1 MADLRPIGSEKLE
14 GTDKLRRIMEIATY
28 RETPKTELNNLST
41 TNYTIQLSD
50 GNFYGIVKERQ
61 GYIIKTGINES
72 DMDYSE
78 PMKNRKYY
86 RSYSEAMKKLNLIV
100 AETNRNTG
108 NEYEIPLIGEQP
120 EVKKKFV
127 LKTAK
132 KTEPAPAPDMAA
144 PAPDMAAPAPDM
156 APPAPEMGGDTE
168 GAPMPEMGGDTE
180 GAPMPDMGG
189 DTEGAP
195 MPDMGGEVTPE
206 EPEMPM
212 APGDAPMMDGDIED
226 EEGGPSNL
234 KLIQKLTGKLSQKL
248 RMFDKDKGLDSQDI
262 KYVINSI
269 VSAIDLNKLDDDDRE
284 DIVDKIEGF
293 DEYGREGEGDLNFGA
308 EDDFEMG
315 GDEMPSEDGADEMG
329 APMPEMGDDTE
340 GAPETKE
347 GYQTV
352 MDSIFGESKVEK
364 VLSSYFNIKTEEK
377 PLIENKNKVDFLKS
391 KINKI
396 NQKNDILEYSI
407 SESQKKTGL
416 ILIEDY
422 TNCTFIGKTNKNNL
436 VFKINGKEVKVTPN
450 GRTI

>member
-50 GNFYGIVKERQ
+50 GNFYGIVKERL

-72 DMDYSE
+72 NMDYSD

-132 KTEPAPAPDMAA
+132 KAEPSPDMSAPDMGAPAPETPTPDMSVPAPETPTPDMGAPAPDMGGEADMGA
-144 PAPDMAAPAPDM
+144 PAPDM
-156 APPAPEMGGDTE
+156 
-168 GAPMPEMGGDTE
+168 
-180 GAPMPDMGG
+180 
-189 DTEGAP
+189 
-195 MPDMGGEVTPE
+195 GGESMPE

-212 APGDAPMMDGDIED
+212 APGDAPMLDTENGLEDD

-293 DEYGREGEGDLNFGA
+293 DEYGKEGEGELNFGE
-308 EDDFEMG
+308 EDFDFG
-315 GDEMPSEDGADEMG
+315 GDEMPTDEM
-329 APMPEMGDDTE
+329 PTDEMPTDDMGTPE
-340 GAPETKE
+340 PETKE
-347 GYQTV
+347 GYQSV
-352 MDSIFGESKVEK
+352 MDSIFGESQVEK
-364 VLSSYFNIKTEEK
+364 VLSGYFNIKNEEK
-377 PLIENKNKVDFLKS
+377 PVLENKNKVDFLKS

-396 NQKNDILEYSI
+396 NQKNDIQEYSI

>member
-61 GYIIKTGINES
+61 GYIIKQGLNES
-72 DMDYSE
+72 DLGYSD

-132 KTEPAPAPDMAA
+132 KAEPTPSPDMGAPAPDMGASA
-144 PAPDMAAPAPDM
+144 PETPSPEMGA
-156 APPAPEMGGDTE
+156 PAPEMGGE
-168 GAPMPEMGGDTE
+168 SEMGAPAPEMGGE
-180 GAPMPDMGG
+180 SDMGMSP
-189 DTEGAP
+189 E
-195 MPDMGGEVTPE
+195 MGGESMPE

-212 APGDAPMMDGDIED
+212 APGDAPMLDTEIGLED
-226 EEGGPSNL
+226 DEEEGGSSNL

-293 DEYGREGEGDLNFGA
+293 DEYGKEGD
-308 EDDFEMG
+308 
-315 GDEMPSEDGADEMG
+315 
-329 APMPEMGDDTE
+329 
-340 GAPETKE
+340 
-347 GYQTV
+347 
-352 MDSIFGESKVEK
+352 
-364 VLSSYFNIKTEEK
+364 
-377 PLIENKNKVDFLKS
+377 
-391 KINKI
+391 
-396 NQKNDILEYSI
+396 
-407 SESQKKTGL
+407 
-416 ILIEDY
+416 
-422 TNCTFIGKTNKNNL
+422 C
-436 VFKINGKEVKVTPN
+436 
-450 GRTI
+450 

>member
-50 GNFYGIVKERQ
+50 GNFYGIVKERL

-72 DMDYSE
+72 NMDYSD

-132 KTEPAPAPDMAA
+132 KAEPTPSPDMPAPDMSAPAPETPAPDMGAPAPDMGA
-144 PAPDMAAPAPDM
+144 PAPDMGGEADMGAPAPDM
-156 APPAPEMGGDTE
+156 
-168 GAPMPEMGGDTE
+168 
-180 GAPMPDMGG
+180 
-189 DTEGAP
+189 
-195 MPDMGGEVTPE
+195 GGEAMPE

-212 APGDAPMMDGDIED
+212 APGDAPMLDTENGLEDD
-226 EEGGPSNL
+226 EEGGSSNL

-262 KYVINSI
+262 K
-269 VSAIDLNKLDDDDRE
+269 
-284 DIVDKIEGF
+284 
-293 DEYGREGEGDLNFGA
+293 
-308 EDDFEMG
+308 
-315 GDEMPSEDGADEMG
+315 
-329 APMPEMGDDTE
+329 
-340 GAPETKE
+340 
-347 GYQTV
+347 
-352 MDSIFGESKVEK
+352 
-364 VLSSYFNIKTEEK
+364 
-377 PLIENKNKVDFLKS
+377 
-391 KINKI
+391 
-396 NQKNDILEYSI
+396 
-407 SESQKKTGL
+407 
-416 ILIEDY
+416 
-422 TNCTFIGKTNKNNL
+422 
-436 VFKINGKEVKVTPN
+436 
-450 GRTI
+450 

>member
-50 GNFYGIVKERQ
+50 GNFYGIVKERL

-72 DMDYSE
+72 NMDYSD

-132 KTEPAPAPDMAA
+132 KAEPSPDMSAPDMGAPAPETPTPDMSVPAPETPTPDMGAPAPDM
-144 PAPDMAAPAPDM
+144 
-156 APPAPEMGGDTE
+156 
-168 GAPMPEMGGDTE
+168 
-180 GAPMPDMGG
+180 
-189 DTEGAP
+189 
-195 MPDMGGEVTPE
+195 GGESMPE

-212 APGDAPMMDGDIED
+212 APGDAPMLDTENGLEDD

-293 DEYGREGEGDLNFGA
+293 DEYGKEGEGELNFGE
-308 EDDFEMG
+308 EDFDFG
-315 GDEMPSEDGADEMG
+315 GDEMPTDEM
-329 APMPEMGDDTE
+329 PTDEMPTDDMGTPE
-340 GAPETKE
+340 PETKE
-347 GYQTV
+347 GYQSV
-352 MDSIFGESKVEK
+352 MDSIFGESQVEK
-364 VLSSYFNIKTEEK
+364 VLSGYFNIKNEEK
-377 PLIENKNKVDFLKS
+377 PVLENKIKVDFVKS

-396 NQKNDILEYSI
+396 NHKNDI
-407 SESQKKTGL
+407 Q
-416 ILIEDY
+416 
-422 TNCTFIGKTNKNNL
+422 
-436 VFKINGKEVKVTPN
+436 
-450 GRTI
+450 

>member
-14 GTDKLRRIMEIATY
+14 GADKLRRIMEIATY

-50 GNFYGIVKERQ
+50 GNFYGIVKERL

-72 DMDYSE
+72 NMDYSD

-132 KTEPAPAPDMAA
+132 KAEPTASPDMPAPDMSSPAPDMGAPAPETPAPDMGAPAPDMGGEADMGA
-144 PAPDMAAPAPDM
+144 PAPDM
-156 APPAPEMGGDTE
+156 
-168 GAPMPEMGGDTE
+168 
-180 GAPMPDMGG
+180 
-189 DTEGAP
+189 
-195 MPDMGGEVTPE
+195 GGEAMPE

-212 APGDAPMMDGDIED
+212 APGDAPMLDTEIGLEDD
-226 EEGGPSNL
+226 EEGGSSNL

-293 DEYGREGEGDLNFGA
+293 DEYGKEGEGELNFGE
-308 EDDFEMG
+308 EDFDFG
-315 GDEMPSEDGADEMG
+315 GDEMSTDEMSTDE
-329 APMPEMGDDTE
+329 MPTDDMGTPE
-340 GAPETKE
+340 PETKE
-347 GYQTV
+347 GYQSV
-352 MDSIFGESKVEK
+352 MDSIFGESQVEK
-364 VLSSYFNIKTEEK
+364 VLSGYFNIKNEEK
-377 PLIENKNKVDFLKS
+377 PVLENKNKVDFLKS

>member
-1 MADLRPIGSEKLE
+1 MADLRPLGSEKLE
-14 GTDKLRRIMEIATY
+14 GMDKLRRIMEIATY
-28 RETPKTELNNLST
+28 KETPKTELNNLST

-50 GNFYGIVKERQ
+50 GNIYGIVKERQ
-61 GYIIKTGINES
+61 GYIIKKGLNES
-72 DMDYSE
+72 DLDYSD

-100 AETNRNTG
+100 AETNRITG
-108 NEYEIPLIGEQP
+108 NEFEIPLIGEQP
-120 EVKKKFV
+120 EGKKKFV

-132 KTEPAPAPDMAA
+132 KAEPAPETPAPDMEVPAPET
-144 PAPDMAAPAPDM
+144 PAPDMEVPSPESPAPDM
-156 APPAPEMGGDTE
+156 ETPT
-168 GAPMPEMGGDTE
+168 
-180 GAPMPDMGG
+180 PDMGG
-189 DTEGAP
+189 DTDMGMGLE
-195 MPDMGGEVTPE
+195 MGGETTPE
-206 EPEMPM
+206 ESEMPM
-212 APGDAPMMDGDIED
+212 APGDAPMLDTENGLEGDE

-293 DEYGREGEGDLNFGA
+293 DEYGKEGEGELNFGE
-308 EDDFEMG
+308 EDFDF
-315 GDEMPSEDGADEMG
+315 GDEEIPTEEMPTDDMPTEEM
-329 APMPEMGDDTE
+329 PIDDM

-347 GYQTV
+347 GYQSV
-352 MDSIFGESKVEK
+352 MDSIFGESQVEK
-364 VLSSYFNIKTEEK
+364 VLSGYFNIKNEEK

-396 NQKNDILEYSI
+396 NQKKDIQEYSI
-407 SESQKKTGL
+407 SESQRKTGL

-422 TNCTFIGKTNKNNL
+422 TNCTFVGRTNKNNL

-450 GRTI
+450 GNTI

>member
-50 GNFYGIVKERQ
+50 GNFYGIVKERL
-61 GYIIKTGINES
+61 GYIINTGINES
-72 DMDYSE
+72 NMDYSD

-132 KTEPAPAPDMAA
+132 KAEPSPDMSAPDMGAPAPETPTPDMSVPAPETPTPDMGAPAPDMGGEADMGA
-144 PAPDMAAPAPDM
+144 PAPDM
-156 APPAPEMGGDTE
+156 
-168 GAPMPEMGGDTE
+168 
-180 GAPMPDMGG
+180 
-189 DTEGAP
+189 
-195 MPDMGGEVTPE
+195 GGEAMPE

-212 APGDAPMMDGDIED
+212 APGDAPMLDTENGLEDD

-293 DEYGREGEGDLNFGA
+293 DEYGKEGEGELNFGE
-308 EDDFEMG
+308 EDFDFG
-315 GDEMPSEDGADEMG
+315 GDEMPTDEM
-329 APMPEMGDDTE
+329 PTDEMPTDDMGTPE
-340 GAPETKE
+340 PETKE
-347 GYQTV
+347 GYQSV
-352 MDSIFGESKVEK
+352 MDSIFGESQVEK
-364 VLSSYFNIKTEEK
+364 VLSGYFNIKNEEK
-377 PLIENKNKVDFLKS
+377 PVLENKNKVDFLKS

-396 NQKNDILEYSI
+396 NQKNDIQEYSI

>member
-1 MADLRPIGSEKLE
+1 
-14 GTDKLRRIMEIATY
+14 LRRIMEIATY

-50 GNFYGIVKERQ
+50 GNFYGIVKERL

-72 DMDYSE
+72 NMDYSD

-100 AETNRNTG
+100 VETNRNTG

-132 KTEPAPAPDMAA
+132 KAEPTPSPDMSAPDMGAPAPETPSPDMGA
-144 PAPDMAAPAPDM
+144 PAPETPATDMGM
-156 APPAPEMGGDTE
+156 APEMGGDTDM
-168 GAPMPEMGGDTE
+168 GMSPEMGGE
-180 GAPMPDMGG
+180 DM
-189 DTEGAP
+189 
-195 MPDMGGEVTPE
+195 PE

-212 APGDAPMMDGDIED
+212 APGDAPMLDTEIGLED
-226 EEGGPSNL
+226 DEEEGGSSNL

-293 DEYGREGEGDLNFGA
+293 DEYGKEGEGELNFGE
-308 EDDFEMG
+308 EDFDFG
-315 GDEMPSEDGADEMG
+315 GDEMPTDEMPTDDMG
-329 APMPEMGDDTE
+329 APE
-340 GAPETKE
+340 PETKE
-347 GYQTV
+347 GYQSV
-352 MDSIFGESKVEK
+352 MDSIFGESQVEK
-364 VLSSYFNIKTEEK
+364 VLSGYFNIKNEEK
-377 PLIENKNKVDFLKS
+377 PVLENKNKVDFLKS

-422 TNCTFIGKTNKNNL
+422 TNCTFIGRTNKNNL

>member
-14 GTDKLRRIMEIATY
+14 GVDKLRRIMEIATY
-28 RETPKTELNNLST
+28 KETPKTELNNLST

-61 GYIIKTGINES
+61 GYIIKTGVNES
-72 DMDYSE
+72 NMDYSD

-100 AETNRNTG
+100 AETNRITG
-108 NEYEIPLIGEQP
+108 NDNEIPLIGEQP

-132 KTEPAPAPDMAA
+132 KDTPAPEAPAPDMATPAPEAPSDDMASPAPEA
-144 PAPDMAAPAPDM
+144 PADDMSAPT
-156 APPAPEMGGDTE
+156 PEMGGDT
-168 GAPMPEMGGDTE
+168 
-180 GAPMPDMGG
+180 DMGMG
-189 DTEGAP
+189 L
-195 MPDMGGEVTPE
+195 DMGGEETPE

-212 APGDAPMMDGDIED
+212 APGDAPMLDNETDVEGDD

-269 VSAIDLNKLDDDDRE
+269 VSAINLSKLDDDDRE

-293 DEYGREGEGDLNFGA
+293 DEYGKEGEGDL
-308 EDDFEMG
+308 DFDMGEFDMG
-315 GDEMPSEDGADEMG
+315 GEEMPTDEIPTEEMPTDEMPTDEM
-329 APMPEMGDDTE
+329 PIE
-340 GAPETKE
+340 PETKE

-352 MDSIFGESKVEK
+352 MDSIFGESQVEK
-364 VLSSYFNIKTEEK
+364 VLSGYFNFKEEEAPILETK
-377 PLIENKNKVDFLKS
+377 SKMNFLK
-391 KINKI
+391 NKI
-396 NQKNDILEYSI
+396 NRI
-407 SESQKKTGL
+407 SQKQELKNLSVNETQMKAGL
-416 ILIEDY
+416 VLLEQYDNSTLI
-422 TNCTFIGKTNKNNL
+422 GRTNKNNL
-436 VFKINGKEVKVTPN
+436 VFNINNREVKLTPN

>member
-1 MADLRPIGSEKLE
+1 M
-14 GTDKLRRIMEIATY
+14 
-28 RETPKTELNNLST
+28 
-41 TNYTIQLSD
+41 
-50 GNFYGIVKERQ
+50 
-61 GYIIKTGINES
+61 
-72 DMDYSE
+72 
-78 PMKNRKYY
+78 
-86 RSYSEAMKKLNLIV
+86 
-100 AETNRNTG
+100 
-108 NEYEIPLIGEQP
+108 
-120 EVKKKFV
+120 
-127 LKTAK
+127 
-132 KTEPAPAPDMAA
+132 
-144 PAPDMAAPAPDM
+144 
-156 APPAPEMGGDTE
+156 
-168 GAPMPEMGGDTE
+168 GAPSPEMGGDTE
-180 GAPMPDMGG
+180 GAPMPDMGTDTEGAPMPDTGG

-195 MPDMGGEVTPE
+195 MPDMGGEVAPE

-248 RMFDKDKGLDSQDI
+248 RMFEKDKGLDSQDI

-293 DEYGREGEGDLNFGA
+293 DEYGREGEGELNLGG

-315 GDEMPSEDGADEMG
+315 GNEMPSEDGTDEMG

-340 GAPETKE
+340 GAPAPETKE

-364 VLSSYFNIKTEEK
+364 VLSSYFNIKIEEK

>member
-14 GTDKLRRIMEIATY
+14 GMDKLRRIMEIATY
-28 RETPKTELNNLST
+28 KETPKTELNNLST

-61 GYIIKTGINES
+61 GYIIKKGINES
-72 DMDYSE
+72 DMDYSD

-100 AETNRNTG
+100 SETNRITG
-108 NEYEIPLIGEQP
+108 NDYEIPLIGEQP

-132 KTEPAPAPDMAA
+132 KAEPTVAPDMAA
-144 PAPDMAAPAPDM
+144 PAPDMGTSTPETPAPETPATETP
-156 APPAPEMGGDTE
+156 APEMGATTPETPAPEMGGDTDM
-168 GAPMPEMGGDTE
+168 GMAPEMGGE
-180 GAPMPDMGG
+180 AM
-189 DTEGAP
+189 
-195 MPDMGGEVTPE
+195 PE

-212 APGDAPMMDGDIED
+212 APGDAPMLDTEVGTDDE
-226 EEGGPSNL
+226 EEGGSSNL

-293 DEYGREGEGDLNFGA
+293 DEYGREGEGELNFDE
-308 EDDFEMG
+308 EDFNFGNE
-315 GDEMPSEDGADEMG
+315 EMPTEEM
-329 APMPEMGDDTE
+329 PTEEMPTEEMPT
-340 GAPETKE
+340 PETKE

-364 VLSSYFNIKTEEK
+364 VLSSYFNIKVEEK

-396 NQKNDILEYSI
+396 NQKNDIQEYSI

-422 TNCTFIGKTNKNNL
+422 SNCTFIGRTNKNNL

-450 GRTI
+450 GRTIWI

>member
-50 GNFYGIVKERQ
+50 GNFYGIVKERL

-72 DMDYSE
+72 NMDYSD

-132 KTEPAPAPDMAA
+132 KAEPTPSPDMPAPETPAPDMGAPAPDMGGEADMGA
-144 PAPDMAAPAPDM
+144 PAPDM
-156 APPAPEMGGDTE
+156 
-168 GAPMPEMGGDTE
+168 
-180 GAPMPDMGG
+180 
-189 DTEGAP
+189 
-195 MPDMGGEVTPE
+195 GGESMPE

-212 APGDAPMMDGDIED
+212 APGDAPMLDTENGLEDD
-226 EEGGPSNL
+226 EEGGSSNL

-293 DEYGREGEGDLNFGA
+293 DEYGKEGEGELNFGE
-308 EDDFEMG
+308 EDFDFG
-315 GDEMPSEDGADEMG
+315 GDEMPTDEM
-329 APMPEMGDDTE
+329 PTDEMPTDDMGTPE
-340 GAPETKE
+340 PETKE
-347 GYQTV
+347 GYQSV
-352 MDSIFGESKVEK
+352 MDSIFGESQVEK
-364 VLSSYFNIKTEEK
+364 VLSGYFNIKNEEK
-377 PLIENKNKVDFLKS
+377 PILENKNKVDFLKS

-396 NQKNDILEYSI
+396 NQKNDIQEYSI

-422 TNCTFIGKTNKNNL
+422 TNCTFIGRTNKNNL

>member
-50 GNFYGIVKERQ
+50 GNFYGIVKERL

-72 DMDYSE
+72 NMDYSD

-132 KTEPAPAPDMAA
+132 KAEPSPDMSAPDMGAPAPETPTPDMSVPAPETPTPDMGAPAPDMGGEADMGA
-144 PAPDMAAPAPDM
+144 PAPDM
-156 APPAPEMGGDTE
+156 
-168 GAPMPEMGGDTE
+168 
-180 GAPMPDMGG
+180 
-189 DTEGAP
+189 
-195 MPDMGGEVTPE
+195 GGEAMPE

-212 APGDAPMMDGDIED
+212 APGDAPMLDTENGLEDD
-226 EEGGPSNL
+226 EEGGSSNL

-293 DEYGREGEGDLNFGA
+293 DEYGKEGEGELNFGE
-308 EDDFEMG
+308 EDFDFG
-315 GDEMPSEDGADEMG
+315 GDEMPTDEM
-329 APMPEMGDDTE
+329 PTDEMPTDDMGTPE
-340 GAPETKE
+340 PETKE
-347 GYQTV
+347 GYQSV
-352 MDSIFGESKVEK
+352 MDSIFGESQVEK
-364 VLSSYFNIKTEEK
+364 VLSGYFNIKNEEK
-377 PLIENKNKVDFLKS
+377 PVLENKNKVDFLKS

-396 NQKNDILEYSI
+396 NQKNDIQEYSI

>member
-1 MADLRPIGSEKLE
+1 
-14 GTDKLRRIMEIATY
+14 
-28 RETPKTELNNLST
+28 
-41 TNYTIQLSD
+41 
-50 GNFYGIVKERQ
+50 
-61 GYIIKTGINES
+61 
-72 DMDYSE
+72 
-78 PMKNRKYY
+78 
-86 RSYSEAMKKLNLIV
+86 MKKLNLIV

-132 KTEPAPAPDMAA
+132 KAEPTPSPDMPAPDMSSPAPDMGAPAPETPAPDMGAPAPDMGGEADMGA
-144 PAPDMAAPAPDM
+144 PAPDM
-156 APPAPEMGGDTE
+156 
-168 GAPMPEMGGDTE
+168 
-180 GAPMPDMGG
+180 
-189 DTEGAP
+189 
-195 MPDMGGEVTPE
+195 GGEAMPE

-212 APGDAPMMDGDIED
+212 APGDAPMLDTEIGLEDD
-226 EEGGPSNL
+226 EEGGSSNL

-293 DEYGREGEGDLNFGA
+293 DEYGKEGEGELNFGE
-308 EDDFEMG
+308 EDFDFG
-315 GDEMPSEDGADEMG
+315 GDEMSTDEM
-329 APMPEMGDDTE
+329 PTDEMPTDDMGTPE
-340 GAPETKE
+340 PETKE
-347 GYQTV
+347 GYQSV
-352 MDSIFGESKVEK
+352 MDSIFGESQVEK
-364 VLSSYFNIKTEEK
+364 VLSGYFNIKNEEK
-377 PLIENKNKVDFLKS
+377 PVLENKNKVDFLKS

>member
-50 GNFYGIVKERQ
+50 GNFYGIVKERL

-72 DMDYSE
+72 NMDYSD

-132 KTEPAPAPDMAA
+132 KAEPTPSPDMPAPDMSSPAPETPTPDMSSPAPETPTPDMGAPAPDMGGEADMGA
-144 PAPDMAAPAPDM
+144 PAPDM
-156 APPAPEMGGDTE
+156 
-168 GAPMPEMGGDTE
+168 
-180 GAPMPDMGG
+180 
-189 DTEGAP
+189 
-195 MPDMGGEVTPE
+195 GGEAMPE

-212 APGDAPMMDGDIED
+212 APGDAPMLDTENGLEDD
-226 EEGGPSNL
+226 EEGGSSNL

-293 DEYGREGEGDLNFGA
+293 DEYGKEGEGELNFGE
-308 EDDFEMG
+308 EDFDFG
-315 GDEMPSEDGADEMG
+315 GDEMPTDEM
-329 APMPEMGDDTE
+329 PTDEMPTDDMGTPE
-340 GAPETKE
+340 PETKE
-347 GYQTV
+347 GYQSV
-352 MDSIFGESKVEK
+352 MDSIFGESQVEK
-364 VLSSYFNIKTEEK
+364 VLSGYFNIKNEEK
-377 PLIENKNKVDFLKS
+377 PVLENKNKVDFLKS

-396 NQKNDILEYSI
+396 NQKNDIQEYSI